1 MAETATQVITK
12 ERRLISLT
20 SNSNRNMVVDLNEV
34 VLIKEPVTG
43 STHPLMVLSNGKEIL
58 VKEHYQLLLKKW
70 EGLDTI
76 DYSIEG
82 EDEI

>member
-1 MAETATQVITK
+1 MAETATQVTTK

-43 STHPLMVLSNGKEIL
+43 SQHPLIVLRNGKEIL
-58 VKEHYQLLLKKW
+58 VKEHYQHLLKKW

-82 EDEI
+82 EDKI